1 MDSSEHEKQPARL
14 TSQMHGYLEMHQDI
28 HCRNGGTPFP
38 YSYTCKHMRMTRY
51 CNFTPQLAKPRQR
64 SVRINGL
71 ATCLRLEEVYWRII
85 EEIARQ
91 ESVTVGKLIS
101 RWALEID
108 LTQEAICN
116 FTGFVRIICVTQL
129 LDRKHPI
136 DLDLIDPDVS
146 VGQLG

>member
-1 MDSSEHEKQPARL
+1 
-14 TSQMHGYLEMHQDI
+14 MHGHLEMHQDI
-28 HCRNGGTPFP
+28 YRLNGGSFP
-38 YSYTCKHMRMTRY
+38 SYSYAYTHMPMTRY

-101 RWALEID
+101 RCALEID

-129 LDRKHPI
+129 LDNKHPI
-136 DLDLIDPDVS
+136 NLNMIDPDVPAGS
-146 VGQLG
+146 LG

>member
-1 MDSSEHEKQPARL
+1 
-14 TSQMHGYLEMHQDI
+14 
-28 HCRNGGTPFP
+28 
-38 YSYTCKHMRMTRY
+38 MRMTRY

-129 LDRKHPI
+129 LDGKHPI
-136 DLDLIDPDVS
+136 DLCLIDPDVS
-146 VGQLG
+146 VAPLK

>member
-1 MDSSEHEKQPARL
+1 MNSSENEKQPARL
-14 TSQMHGYLEMHQDI
+14 TSQMHCHLEMHQDI
-28 HCRNGGTPFP
+28 YRRHGGSAFSN
-38 YSYTCKHMRMTRY
+38 SYTRTHMRMTQY

-91 ESVTVGKLIS
+91 EAVTVGKLIS

-146 VGQLG
+146 VG